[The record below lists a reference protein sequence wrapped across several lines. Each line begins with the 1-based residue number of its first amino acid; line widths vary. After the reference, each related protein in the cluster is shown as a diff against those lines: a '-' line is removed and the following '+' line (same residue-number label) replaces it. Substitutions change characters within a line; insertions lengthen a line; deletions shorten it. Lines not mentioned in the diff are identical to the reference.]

1 MKFFITTAIACM
13 LASSLNALSVA
24 YAPREAVAGQQSFF
38 RYCGKSS
45 ETPDQMTFL
54 FQKNRFMGMTTLVED
69 EIKDYSYQI
78 MEPGKRHMFRNP
90 IRTFAG
96 DCFFVYFQVP
106 QELDGHKYYI
116 KIRNKD
122 DDKGGKYSEPIYII
136 KGGEIQTAAASGAGF
151 GAGTK
156 GPVPPRQPSVYAGF
170 AGAQARAGA
179 MAGSVARHSQT
190 MFNGARQR
198 FSAPFQTS
206 QTKDKYAQAGARTK
220 SKGSQAEIP
229 PFKQQKAQSFNEIP
243 YQPLRDGGD
252 VNDVYPPNYYSSANN

>member
-54 FQKNRFMGMTTLVED
+54 FQKNRFMGMSKLVED
-69 EIKDYSYQI
+69 EITDYSYQI
-78 MEPGKRHMFRNP
+78 MEPGKRHMLRNP
-90 IRTFAG
+90 VRSFAG

-106 QELDGHKYYI
+106 QGLDGHKYYI

-136 KGGEIQTAAASGAGF
+136 KAGEIQSAAPAIGAGF

-179 MAGSVARHSQT
+179 MFNGVKHHSQA
-190 MFNGARQR
+190 MLNGAHERLR
-198 FSAPFQTS
+198 APFQSSQAKNKYPQTS
-206 QTKDKYAQAGARTK
+206 ARTNN
-220 SKGSQAEIP
+220 KGSQSKIP
-229 PFKQQKAQSFNEIP
+229 PYEQQKAPSTNEIP
-243 YQPLRDGGD
+243 YQPRW
-252 VNDVYPPNYYSSANN
+252 